1 MTRRTPLS
9 DMPPS
14 DADQARTLWQKYRSQ
29 PAPALDAPTVM
40 DLAAYADGKLRG
52 AARDQMEAYLARHP
66 QALADVIA
74 ARAGRRAQPNAKPS
88 LGMRLGLADR
98 IGWGAALCGFCLA
111 LWLGF
116 ATGEQVASADSD
128 AYALYTAAGEDNVD
142 L

>member
-1 MTRRTPLS
+1 MTRRTPLPE
-9 DMPPS
+9 MPPS
-14 DADQARTLWQKYRSQ
+14 DADQARALWQNYRRHS
-29 PAPALDAPTVM
+29 APVAEAPGVM
-40 DLAAYADGKLRG
+40 DLAAYADRKLRG
-52 AARDQMEAYLARHP
+52 AARDRVEAYLARHP

-74 ARAGRRAQPNAKPS
+74 ARRGTAPTAKPS

-116 ATGEQVASADSD
+116 ATGEQVASAESD